1 MNPANYLRLALLLS
15 EGHANTFKRNLLTIV
30 QLTLAEHYGVDS
42 VTVSDLI
49 KEISNNY
56 SLDFSD
62 QEIKS
67 AISSARTGEIIESQP
82 IDDPVYYTYQLSP
95 KAYEKFKKKKD
106 ATDPLPTLI
115 EKFCN
120 KNPDRLMISQDDL
133 KEAVYRFLYQSFNS
147 DIKTV
152 LALMNY
158 HGEIKQFDLEKK
170 GFTDEQLLT
179 LDAFFNWHDDEKNRL
194 IFQYVSF
201 CYEYCVIT
209 MKKDKPTASS
219 IFGGKEFYLDTNI
232 IFRLAGFN
240 KAERRDSVAAFLNKC
255 KECGV
260 GLNFT
265 NFTKNLSRN

>member
-179 LDAFFNWHDDEKNRL
+179 LDAFFNWHDDEK
-194 IFQYVSF
+194 
-201 CYEYCVIT
+201 T
-209 MKKDKPTASS
+209 
-219 IFGGKEFYLDTNI
+219 G
-232 IFRLAGFN
+232 
-240 KAERRDSVAAFLNKC
+240 
-255 KECGV
+255 
-260 GLNFT
+260 
-265 NFTKNLSRN
+265 